1 MPVGKNIQ
9 EEGIKFFTGDDF
21 QTLAWDRNSY
31 FTAYPETH
39 IGKPNGKVDLNEK
52 PTMNYRKFPNHS
64 WGMETKGFY
73 NFGLKEAL
81 PYTNMVRSLKE
92 NIYSYSLST
101 KENSKI
107 EVFSDGKQACRFD
120 KIDGENTLII
130 NDKWDY
136 SSLSWGNYMK
146 LIKSENEYK
155 GQVKFWVKGQ

>member
-1 MPVGKNIQ
+1 MA
-9 EEGIKFFTGDDF
+9 FF
-21 QTLAWDRNSY
+21 
-31 FTAYPETH
+31 
-39 IGKPNGKVDLNEK
+39 K
-52 PTMNYRKFPNHS
+52 
-64 WGMETKGFY
+64 
-73 NFGLKEAL
+73 AL
-81 PYTNMVRSLKE
+81 WII
-92 NIYSYSLST
+92 IYSYSLST